1 MQRYY
6 YKFRVYFDD
15 IEDFL
20 RDIEILSTDH
30 FESFHAALI
39 EAVGL
44 KRGELASFSVCDPKW
59 NKQKEITLIDMG
71 DDDLL
76 ENPEYEEGDGFSTK
90 SHLPQFVMGSSV
102 LKDFIA
108 DPHQRLIYEYDF
120 LNPKVFYIELLKT
133 LQVPEYADNN
143 DFPRCVYKSGELP
156 IEAPKLGDSIGDES
170 YLEEEDLDNDNG
182 FEDGFNDEDLD
193 LNAVD
198 DYPGY

>member
-30 FESFHAALI
+30 FESFHTALI
-39 EAVGL
+39 KAIGL
-44 KRGELASFSVCDPKW
+44 KSGELASFSVCDPKW

-71 DDDLL
+71 NDAPL
-76 ENPEYEEGDGFSTK
+76 ENPEYEEEDGFSTK
-90 SHLPQFVMGSSV
+90 SHLPQFVMGSSI
-102 LKDFIA
+102 LKDFIV

-120 LNPKVFYIELLKT
+120 LNPQVFYIELLKT
-133 LQVPEYADNN
+133 LQVPEYADNSN
-143 DFPRCVYKSGELP
+143 FPRCVHKSGELP
-156 IEAPKLGDSIGDES
+156 KEAPKLDALIDNES
-170 YLEEEDLDNDNG
+170 YLEEEDSDSG
-182 FEDGFNDEDLD
+182 FEDGFNEEDLD

-198 DYPGY
+198 DYPGFE